1 MMRGSRSLEAELR
14 LRRTSPFTVGLR
26 MGALALALAGP
37 VLLGGCSPD
46 GDGSS
51 ALRARPGA
59 AKLWGDA
66 ARIQEILLEPDA
78 LVRAE
83 ALAAELRG
91 LAPLALDD
99 VLSAYD
105 TVFLDVG
112 DFELELLAEW
122 WARFDPEA
130 AYAWSVKD
138 WRASHPAVAQTV
150 LQAWARTDPSS
161 ALRVAEQESRHP
173 VRRASVG
180 AVLMGWEQGGT
191 PGSFDYVQSLPPGHD
206 RQRYLAFVARRKV
219 LRDGVEAAIRWAESQ
234 PDEPQEL
241 KLNLFRRVA
250 SAAAQVEP
258 RRAAAWAEEQLAGP
272 FGSQL
277 PQRVGTRWVIREPE
291 AAMEWFADLPEGNE
305 RDAGLRET
313 YRAWLGLDKAAAHA
327 WMAEREPSAWLDP
340 ARALYAMSLYKEPGA
355 DPVVALEQAS
365 SISAE
370 QLRWATV
377 GRIWRVW
384 YVRDA
389 EAAEAWFLE
398 RESGIPPFYRARI
411 PSIPSG
417 MLKAADI
424 DLPSFL
430 EGRDLEAGE
439 SEEDRDE
446 G

>member
-1 MMRGSRSLEAELR
+1 MMRGSKSSEAELR
-14 LRRTSPFTVGLR
+14 LRRGSPGTGTVR
-26 MGALALALAGP
+26 WKSSALALAVLAGL

-46 GDGSS
+46 GDQLS
-51 ALRARPGA
+51 AARARPEA
-59 AKLWGDA
+59 AELWGDA
-66 ARIQEILLEPDA
+66 GAIQEILLEPDA

-83 ALAAELRG
+83 ALAAELRS

-130 AYAWSVKD
+130 AYAWSQKD
-138 WRASHPAVAQTV
+138 WRATHPVVAQAV
-150 LQAWARTDPSS
+150 LRAWARSDPAA
-161 ALRVAEQESRHP
+161 ALRAAEQESRDA

-180 AVLMGWEQGGT
+180 AVLVGWEQGGA
-191 PGSFDYVQSLPPGHD
+191 PGSFEYVRSLPAGHD

-234 PDEPQEL
+234 PDEPQQF

-258 RRAAAWAEEQLAGP
+258 LRAAAWAEEQLSGP

-277 PQRVGTRWVIREPE
+277 PQRVGTRWAVREPE
-291 AAMEWFADLPEGNE
+291 AAMEWFAGLPAGFE
-305 RDAGLRET
+305 REAGLRET
-313 YRAWLGLDKAAAHA
+313 YRVWLGDDKTAAHA
-327 WMAEREPSAWLDP
+327 WMAEREPAAWLDP
-340 ARALYAMSLYKEPGA
+340 ARALYAMSLYKDPDA
-355 DPVVALEQAS
+355 DPLIALEQAL

-384 YVRDA
+384 YVRNA
-389 EAAEAWFLE
+389 EAAEAWFVE

-411 PSIPSG
+411 PTIPSG
-417 MLKAADI
+417 MLKAAGV

-430 EGRDLEAGE
+430 EDGE
-439 SEEDRDE
+439 PESPDE